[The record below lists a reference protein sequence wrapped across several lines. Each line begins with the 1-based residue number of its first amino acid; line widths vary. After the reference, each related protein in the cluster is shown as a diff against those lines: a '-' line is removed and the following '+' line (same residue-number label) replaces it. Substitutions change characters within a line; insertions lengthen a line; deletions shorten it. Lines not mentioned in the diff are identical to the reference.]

1 MSREKKR
8 WWERLLPE
16 IPVTSYLRKVVSG
29 TFYRI
34 SDIRNDSCWSSIET
48 VINTMEALA
57 NDSQI
62 STALSYYA
70 TDSTIANSKG
80 QVIWA
85 SPVEKATDEAAEIVN
100 ELFKR
105 WEVHKYARDHM
116 LELAK
121 LGNLY
126 LPTSHYYR
134 DDAGTRNRYATKV
147 ALDNN
152 TIPEEDF
159 DIFPMHQVDPK
170 TILHLWQQGKPMG
183 YLSKDEDNQ
192 TAIWPET
199 AIIHFSLG
207 GLLGKYTISATD
219 SDGNAVDYD
228 VQFADPLLNQAV
240 QPTQTLSLLEDA
252 NILSSMARV
261 IRILSVECGSEET
274 EIEATL
280 TMVKNT
286 IEQQLS
292 LNTASGDAQSFVNPQ
307 SPNNLIYVP
316 KVNGQAPIEV
326 LDLNMADTSEADSKL
341 LEYYQNKKLS
351 VMGIPKEAM
360 NFSSNE
366 GLGGA
371 GSVLSQRSSLYANVL
386 NRLESAYM
394 AGWRTAINDYFT
406 VRGLSGLCDSY
417 DLHMLPILTPQAT
430 VEAEKRDAALN
441 QATTLVQLLK
451 DLGVDHAETYKK
463 AITEI
468 LLEALPSTST
478 DVMTWKMDL
487 AEPGEGGGMG
497 V

>member
-1 MSREKKR
+1 MSRQKKR
-8 WWERLLPE
+8 WWERLVPE
-16 IPVTSYLRKVVSG
+16 VPVVSYIRKVVAG
-29 TFYRI
+29 TFYRL

-85 SPVEKATDEAAEIVN
+85 SPVENQTREAADIVN

-105 WEVHKYARDHM
+105 WEVHKYARDHI

-126 LPTSHYYR
+126 IPTSHYYR
-134 DDAGTRNRYATKV
+134 ELTSRNRYATKV

-152 TIPEEDF
+152 TLLEPDF
-159 DIFPMHQVDPK
+159 DIYPMHQVDPK
-170 TILHLWQQGKPMG
+170 TVLHLWQQGSPQG
-183 YLSKDEDNQ
+183 YVSKEDDNV
-192 TAIWPET
+192 TTMWPET

-207 GLLGKYTISATD
+207 GLLGKYTISAKD
-219 SDGNAVDYD
+219 KDGNDVEYD
-228 VQFADPLLNQAV
+228 IQFADPMLNQAV

-252 NILSSMARV
+252 NVLSSLARV
-261 IRILSVECGSEET
+261 IRIISVEAGSEET
-274 EIEATL
+274 EIESAL
-280 TMVKNT
+280 LMVKNT

-307 SPNNLIYVP
+307 SPNNFIYVP
-316 KVNGQAPIEV
+316 KINGQDPISII
-326 LDLNMADTSEADSKL
+326 DLNMADSNDADSKL

-371 GSVLSQRSSLYANVL
+371 GSVLSQRSSLYANAL
-386 NRLESAYM
+386 SRLESAYM
-394 AGWRTAINDYFT
+394 AGWRSAINMYFD
-406 VRGLSGLCDSY
+406 VRGFSGLSDKY

-430 VEAEKRDAALN
+430 VEAEKRDAAIG
-441 QATTLVQLLK
+441 QANNIVALLK
-451 DLGVDHAETYKK
+451 DLGVEKAEFYKK

-468 LLEALPSTST
+468 LLEALPATST
-478 DVMTWKMDL
+478 DAMSWDVDL
-487 AEPGEGGGMG
+487 KAPAEGGGMD